1 MPDMGRKNE
10 SGPGPYI
17 ELGSRAKKAFENA
30 GYGDESLEKLGSK
43 IDLTA
48 GAVGKLFN
56 GHNAAAYSTL
66 IEICKVTNVNF
77 EWLSTGRGPMIY
89 SLTGS
94 VIDISAVPPEKREA
108 IRNIVTEFIRSCDNT
123 QA

>member
-1 MPDMGRKNE
+1 MAVMGRPNQ
-10 SGPGPYI
+10 SGPGKYI
-17 ELGSRAKKAFENA
+17 ELGLRAKKAFENA
-30 GYGDESLEKLGSK
+30 GYGDESLEKQADR

-48 GAVGKLFN
+48 GALGKLYN

-66 IEICKVTNVNF
+66 IAICKVTNVNF

-94 VIDISAVPPEKREA
+94 TIDISAVPVEKREA
-108 IRNIVTEFIRSCDNT
+108 LRNIVNEFIRSCNVES
-123 QA
+123 

>member
-1 MPDMGRKNE
+1 MGRKNQ
-10 SGPGPYI
+10 SGPGQYI
-17 ELGSRAKKAFENA
+17 ELGLRAKKAFENA
-30 GYGDESLEKLGSK
+30 GYGNESLEKQGTR

-48 GAVGKLFN
+48 GALGKLYN

-77 EWLSTGRGPMIY
+77 EWLATGRGPMIY

-94 VIDISAVPPEKREA
+94 TIDISGVPIHKREA
-108 IRNIVTEFIRSCDNT
+108 LRNIVSEFIRSCGADE
-123 QA
+123 